1 MRFSDDPVWLCV
13 QIFLMLGCLPIGVL
27 LVQLTFDLLK
37 AFWKTAAGVLLI
49 VCAASGSAEA
59 CSRCGRS
66 GCVYKQPVAVQPIVA
81 PPVVNTYVI
90 NGGQYPAPLVAGGST
105 AYQSLG
111 SSYQATTLPLFDP
124 QQYLSQSLELQ
135 KAVNGTLGLASQQ
148 ANGLAQ
154 RFAELQAPAVERI
167 AAGQAASMVLTA
179 AGLDPKAPTSG
190 PRSFVVHQEGASV
203 RVEPLTA
210 EQMAKITVRAT
221 IESTAAGGGGQAAGS
236 QSAETGSAAKSPEAA
251 EHKYPMLATFCAK
264 CHGLDQAQPKGGIF
278 LGDDDNT
285 ARWMRENFFAITQAV
300 GTKQTMPP
308 AGAAQP
314 TREER
319 VRLLNE
325 VESIVSQRSGGGS

>member
-1 MRFSDDPVWLCV
+1 M
-13 QIFLMLGCLPIGVL
+13 Q
-27 LVQLTFDLLK
+27 
-37 AFWKTAAGVLLI
+37 
-49 VCAASGSAEA
+49 
-59 CSRCGRS
+59 
-66 GCVYKQPVAVQPIVA
+66 VQPIVA
-81 PPVVNTYVI
+81 TPVVNTYVI

-111 SSYQATTLPLFDP
+111 ASYQATTLPLFDP

-167 AAGQAASMVLTA
+167 AAGQAASMVLNA
-179 AGLDPKAPTSG
+179 AGLDPQAPPSG

-221 IESTAAGGGGQAAGS
+221 IETKAEGGGGKAEGNSETPPAG
-236 QSAETGSAAKSPEAA
+236 SAETISAA
-251 EHKYPMLATFCAK
+251 KYPMLGMFCAR

-300 GTKQTMPP
+300 ASKQNMPP
-308 AGAAQP
+308 AGARQP

-319 VRLLNE
+319 ALLMNE
-325 VESIVSQRSGGGS
+325 VESIVSQRSGGGP

>member
-1 MRFSDDPVWLCV
+1 MR
-13 QIFLMLGCLPIGVL
+13 GVL
-27 LVQLTFDLLK
+27 FWILTAVKIAALL
-37 AFWKTAAGVLLI
+37 AG
-49 VCAASGSAEA
+49 GSEAKA

-66 GCVYKQPVAVQPIVA
+66 VCVYKQPVAVQPIVA
-81 PPVVNTYVI
+81 TPVVNTYVI

-167 AAGQAASMVLTA
+167 AAGQAASMVLSA
-179 AGLDPKAPTSG
+179 AGLDPQAVTSG
-190 PRSFVVHQEGASV
+190 PRSFVVHQEGSSV

-210 EQMAKITVRAT
+210 EQMQRITLKAT
-221 IESTAAGGGGQAAGS
+221 IETKGE
-236 QSAETGSAAKSPEAA
+236 SAEASSAAKSPGAA
-251 EHKYPMLATFCAK
+251 EQKYPMLGMFCAQ

-300 GTKQTMPP
+300 ASKQNMPP
-308 AGAAQP
+308 AGARQP

-319 VRLLNE
+319 ALLMDE
-325 VESIVSQRSGGGS
+325 VESIVSQRSGGGP